1 MSWNTLEI
9 STINLSNKQQ
19 KWFNRMSSFLRR
31 AAIEHLENFNDINED
46 IFSSFDL
53 SDEARSGK
61 YQPILQREK
70 HIFRKKEKNLYKEL
84 NNYKKAD
91 AYFWISNRIFKSNI
105 SNKWNLSDEKQ
116 MEDLLS
122 AQKEMSV
129 ANAIIDN
136 LRSKKIN
143 QKKGS

>member
-9 STINLSNKQQ
+9 PTINLNSKQQ
-19 KWFNRMSSFLRR
+19 KWFKRISSFLRR
-31 AAIEHLENFNDINED
+31 AAIEHLENFNDIDED
-46 IFSSFDL
+46 VFSSFDL
-53 SDEARSGK
+53 NDEAKSGE
-61 YQPILQREK
+61 YQPILQWEK
-70 HIFRKKEKNLYKEL
+70 HIFRKNKKDLYKEL

-129 ANAIIDN
+129 ANAILDN